1 MNDEATR
8 AGARRPSGATG
19 AAARQTGTAARPE
32 TPANGNGELDGKV
45 ALITGAG
52 GAIGSAIAR
61 ALAADGA
68 SAVIADLDLSAA
80 ERIAESI
87 SGARAVQ
94 IDVANRESCRRV
106 VAEIAGGEGRLDIL
120 VNNAG
125 LQFVAPIDE
134 YPDDRFDLLMKVM
147 VYGTFYLTKDVLP
160 LMRQG
165 GWGRILNMGSIHSLI
180 ASPNKSAYT
189 AAKHAILGFTRA
201 TALEAAADG
210 ITANCICPTYVRTP
224 LVMNQ
229 IEPQAR
235 TLGITEGQVVSDVM
249 LGPAAVKRFLEAD
262 EVAALARFLCSNAAG
277 GITGSAQMIDGGW
290 TAR

>member
-1 MNDEATR
+1 MAVH
-8 AGARRPSGATG
+8 GQ
-19 AAARQTGTAARPE
+19 AAESRDLEGR
-32 TPANGNGELDGKV
+32 V
-45 ALITGAG
+45 ALVTGGA

-68 SAVIADLDLSAA
+68 RPVIADLDPDAA
-80 ERIAESI
+80 ERIAATI
-87 SGARAVQ
+87 PGARAARL
-94 IDVANRESCRRV
+94 DVADRESCRQV
-106 VAEIAGGEGRLDIL
+106 VADIDARDGRLDIL

-134 YPDDRFDLLMKVM
+134 YPEERFDQLMRVM
-147 VYGTFYLTKDVLP
+147 VYGTFYLTKDALP
-160 LMRQG
+160 VMRRG
-165 GWGRILNMGSIHSLI
+165 NWGRIVNMGSIHSVI

-235 TLGITEGQVVSDVM
+235 TLGITEAQVVSDVM

-262 EVAALARFLCSNAAG
+262 EVASLARFLCSNAAA

>member
-1 MNDEATR
+1 MTVNEQTTDATVQPS
-8 AGARRPSGATG
+8 AGSR
-19 AAARQTGTAARPE
+19 
-32 TPANGNGELDGKV
+32 ELDGRV
-45 ALITGAG
+45 ALVTGAG

-68 SAVIADLDLSAA
+68 CAVIGDLDLGAA
-80 ERIAESI
+80 EAVASSI
-87 SGARAVQ
+87 PGARAVAL
-94 IDVANRESCRRV
+94 DVADRESCRSV
-106 VAEIAGGEGRLDIL
+106 VQEIAAREGRLDIL

-125 LQFVAPIDE
+125 LQFVAPIDN
-134 YPDDRFDLLMKVM
+134 YPEDRFDLLMRVM
-147 VYGTFYLTKDVLP
+147 VYGTFYLTKDALP
-160 LMRQG
+160 LMRREA
-165 GWGRILNMGSIHSLI
+165 WGRIVNLGSIHSVI

-235 TLGITEGQVVSDVM
+235 TLGITEEQVVSDVM

-262 EVAALARFLCSNAAG
+262 EVAALVRFLCSNAAG

>member
-1 MNDEATR
+1 VTTDATSSSTDSR
-8 AGARRPSGATG
+8 H
-19 AAARQTGTAARPE
+19 
-32 TPANGNGELDGKV
+32 ELDGRV
-45 ALITGAG
+45 ALVTGAG

-68 SAVIADLDLSAA
+68 CPVIADLDHDAA
-80 ERIAESI
+80 ARVAASI
-87 SGARAVQ
+87 PGARAVQ
-94 IDVANRESCRRV
+94 LDVADREACRRV
-106 VAEIAGGEGRLDIL
+106 VGEIASRDGRLDIL

-125 LQFVAPIDE
+125 LQFVAPIDD
-134 YPDDRFDLLMKVM
+134 YPEDRFDLLMRVM
-147 VYGTFYLTKDVLP
+147 VYGTFYLTKDALP
-160 LMRQG
+160 LMRRG
-165 GWGRILNMGSIHSLI
+165 AWGRIINLGSIHSVI

-189 AAKHAILGFTRA
+189 AAKHAVLGFTRA

-235 TLGITEGQVVSDVM
+235 TLGITEEQVVSDVM
-249 LGPAAVKRFLEAD
+249 LGPAAVKRFLEAG
-262 EVAALARFLCSNAAG
+262 EVAALVRFLCSTAAG